1 MSLEDKLNN
10 CKNEIISSPANEFL
24 FLERKNG
31 YLCLDNDAAN
41 YITKNKLKEYQ
52 DYRLYDDELEKIENF
67 VYANTFFGTIANG
80 ITYAFGAV
88 VDVIMYPVNY
98 IFPTS
103 VSDLVVAIDKGD
115 VEGVRKIL
123 KENPDL
129 ANECIEK
136 NNEGKCISY
145 PIFLAEQ
152 KRNTD
157 IYDLLFINTKSEHV
171 KEKWRRKVP
180 HFTYKPVREALK
192 NEIIRPIRK

>member
-1 MSLEDKLNN
+1 MSLEDKLNK
-10 CKNEIISSPANEFL
+10 CRNEIIKSPAIEFL
-24 FLERKNG
+24 FLELSDG
-31 YLCLDNDAAN
+31 YLCLDNDAAI
-41 YITKNKLKEYQ
+41 YITENKLKKYQ

-145 PIFLAEQ
+145 PIFLAQQ
-152 KRNTD
+152 KQNAD
-157 IYDLLFINTKSEHV
+157 IYGLLFINTKSEYV
-171 KEKWRRKVP
+171 KEKWRRKV
-180 HFTYKPVREALK
+180 TGYNDKPILEAFK
-192 NEIIRPIRK
+192 NEIFRPIRK